1 MVLVEFLLL
10 ILNLVKYY
18 LKSSNIFIYIN
29 NKMNTKIFLI
39 ILLLIALIISTLVK
53 KSLEGFDNHPS
64 PSPDDNPSPSPEFNS
79 NDNPSS
85 IDLES
90 NNSKENNSEKTIFF
104 INNLPNKKFIEKV
117 INKIK
122 DITKKSVTNEIKNN
136 EIVYKIDMK
145 MEELTEEMRENIIL
159 QIRYEIL
166 NRLNNELNLSYK
178 PEQISITFSSGSVII
193 TVKILSLDEIDKKRN
208 SEKSPEGPRN
218 YIQIRPQG
226 KTGLYVPTTIIGGVE
241 QEFDGSSS
249 SLGGMSLT

>member
-145 MEELTEEMRENIIL
+145 MEELTEEMKENIIL